1 MTSASWKASVPG
13 AGGDD
18 HHAGVPAYAGI
29 ALGRVDRALFVPHEN
44 VADLVLIVAQAVID
58 GHDLPA
64 GIAEDGIHP
73 LLNEGQPQ
81 CFRSCNHIFA
91 KFCYSITLTAPLS
104 AELTIRE

>member
-1 MTSASWKASVPG
+1 MDAGDDIGRAG

-29 ALGRVDRALFVPHEN
+29 ALGRVDRALLVPHEN

-81 CFRSCNHIFA
+81 CFRSCNHIFVSS
-91 KFCYSITLTAPLS
+91 C
-104 AELTIRE
+104 